1 MSAQKSLVWKLVLPI
16 PVLIIVGLAAAWWL
30 IPNAVT
36 ENARESA
43 TRAGVQAANQFKTIR
58 GYYTKNIIK
67 KAKASG
73 ALKPSINHKDAE
85 NAIPLPATM
94 IHDLSKLLENNST
107 SIALYS
113 AYPFPNRKSRQLD
126 PFQQEAWDYLSKN
139 PEATFTRQEVVDGK
153 TIMRVAIADTM
164 AAQGCV
170 NCHNAHPQ
178 TPKNDWKL
186 GDVRGILE
194 VDNDIGPAL
203 SEANSVTMNIMIGMV
218 IAGLA
223 ILFAVLFGARR
234 MSGPIN
240 DITKSMARVAEGDL
254 STEIPGSERDDEI
267 GKMASALAVFKDGLQ
282 QAHDLE
288 AEKDN
293 EHAEKE
299 IERRKM
305 EEIIEGFA
313 EKVGGI
319 VEAVATASQEQDTTA
334 RSMASISEK
343 TSEKA
348 SFVSTASDEAMNNV
362 QTVAAATEEM
372 SKTIDE
378 ITQQV
383 ASASEASK
391 KAVEEVGNSNTQ
403 MNVLADTANK
413 IGEVIELISGIA
425 EQTNLLAL
433 NATIESARAG
443 EAGRGFAV
451 VASEVKEL
459 AGQTTRAAEEIVQ
472 QIEDIQTATKQASIS
487 LENVGQVIGTVD
499 EISTAISSVMAEQG
513 DATREIAS
521 SVHLAADGT
530 RKVNENIASVTSA
543 SQEVGTASNSLMS
556 SASELSEQADQLKT
570 EVTNFIDQVRVA

>member
-1 MSAQKSLVWKLVLPI
+1 MVWKLVLPI

-58 GYYTKNIIK
+58 GYYTKNI
-67 KAKASG
+67 
-73 ALKPSINHKDAE
+73 
-85 NAIPLPATM
+85 
-94 IHDLSKLLENNST
+94 
-107 SIALYS
+107 
-113 AYPFPNRKSRQLD
+113 
-126 PFQQEAWDYLSKN
+126 
-139 PEATFTRQEVVDGK
+139 
-153 TIMRVAIADTM
+153 
-164 AAQGCV
+164 
-170 NCHNAHPQ
+170 
-178 TPKNDWKL
+178 
-186 GDVRGILE
+186 
-194 VDNDIGPAL
+194 
-203 SEANSVTMNIMIGMV
+203 MIGMV

-240 DITKSMARVAEGDL
+240 DITKSMAWVAKGDL

-383 ASASEASK
+383 ASASAASK

-472 QIEDIQTATKQASIS
+472 QIEDIQTATKQASVS

-530 RKVNENIASVTSA
+530 RKVNANIASVTSA
-543 SQEVGTASNSLMS
+543 SQEVGTASNGLMS

>member
-30 IPNAVT
+30 IPSAVT

-73 ALKPSINHKDAE
+73 ALKPSINHKDVE

-139 PEATFTRQEVVDGK
+139 PEATFSKEEVRNGK

-282 QAHDLE
+282 QAQDLE

-305 EEIIEGFA
+305 EEVIEGFA

-383 ASASEASK
+383 ASASAASK

-472 QIEDIQTATKQASIS
+472 QIEDIQTATKQASVS